1 MSTKERLPFTQYWPI
16 VYCTYFVTLPC
27 RSILLHQLAAAAV
40 VWLSHFRKGKKLI
53 FFAHSCVK
61 HSPETGSE
69 HHTHP
74 SFLLHS
80 SLVVAEYRH
89 SVSVG
94 EDVSE
99 SVTTGAYLFCR
110 SLVRLLWLLLLRLTS
125 LYDVISLNPRKD
137 EDETI
142 AAKSTRLFNR
152 SMIITCFLQKLCC
165 RTCRLEKWRRRS

>member
-1 MSTKERLPFTQYWPI
+1 M
-16 VYCTYFVTLPC
+16 TLPC
-27 RSILLHQLAAAAV
+27 RLILFHQIAAAAAAAV
-40 VWLSHFRKGKKLI
+40 VWLSHFRKGRKLI

-61 HSPETGSE
+61 HSLETGSE

-80 SLVVAEYRH
+80 SLVVAEDRH

-99 SVTTGAYLFCR
+99 
-110 SLVRLLWLLLLRLTS
+110 LVRLLWLLLLRLTS

-152 SMIITCFLQKLCC
+152 SMIITCFLQKLCY
-165 RTCRLEKWRRRS
+165 RHAASKSGGEVLRRWPSI